1 MMPRVVGVRFKPA
14 GKTYDFDAGAFL
26 LALGDRVVVETE
38 QGLGYG
44 IVARPPR
51 AQDEEDEAKALKK
64 VFRKASEDD
73 FEQERRNGLL
83 EAEAAEFCRQT
94 ITKLALPMSLFS
106 VESTFDATRLTFFFT
121 AEGRVDFRELVKQLV
136 RRFRVRVELRQIGV
150 RHQARMCGGLGRCGR
165 EACCAT
171 FLSNFAP
178 VSVKMA
184 KVQNLSLNPTKISGM
199 CGRLMCCLTY
209 EYETYKEIAASF
221 PKIGKSVETPEGKGK
236 VSRHNV
242 MGNKVAV
249 RLAATGQESEFAV
262 VDVKPDAAPPPPP
275 PQPEASRKSEK
286 KKKHK
291 QGQGGPQAGQDAN
304 GVPGGN
310 GGQQA
315 RPDRPVNG
323 IQDGRPQGGRPQH
336 DRRRGGAPAGQ
347 PAREAEAGESDG
359 SGPFPAGDEE
369 NE

>member
-1 MMPRVVGVRFKPA
+1 MARVVGVRFKPA
-14 GKTYDFDAGAFL
+14 GKTYDFDAGAFV

-44 IVARPPR
+44 IVAKPPR
-51 AQDEEDEAKALKK
+51 AQSEEDEAKPLKK
-64 VFRKASEDD
+64 IFRKASEED
-73 FEQERRNGLL
+73 FEQERKNGLL
-83 EAEAAEFCRQT
+83 EAEAVEFCRQT
-94 ITKLALPMSLFS
+94 IAKLALPMSLFS

-209 EYETYKEIAASF
+209 EYETYREISASF

-236 VSRHNV
+236 VTRHNV
-242 MGNKVAV
+242 MGNRVTV
-249 RLAATGQESEFAV
+249 RLLSTGYETEFPV
-262 VDVKPDAAPPPPP
+262 VDVRPDSSAPQQ
-275 PQPEASRKSEK
+275 PQQAQQPQQQEGPKRPEK
-286 KKKHK
+286 KKK
-291 QGQGGPQAGQDAN
+291 QRSGQINPSIRQE
-304 GVPGGN
+304 
-310 GGQQA
+310 QA
-315 RPDRPVNG
+315 RQEAAAFDRDFSSARPVPEKAG
-323 IQDGRPQGGRPQH
+323 DDSGDEPS
-336 DRRRGGAPAGQ
+336 GAD
-347 PAREAEAGESDG
+347 GESHVP
-359 SGPFPAGDEE
+359 SSE
-369 NE
+369 NESF